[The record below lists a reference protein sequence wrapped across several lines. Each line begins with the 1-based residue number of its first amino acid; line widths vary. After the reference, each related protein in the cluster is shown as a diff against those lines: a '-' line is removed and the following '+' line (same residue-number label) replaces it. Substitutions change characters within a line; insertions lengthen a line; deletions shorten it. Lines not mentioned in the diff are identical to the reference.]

1 MVSYL
6 VKDGL
11 FDGWLSLTPQLFS
24 IFLTFIII
32 CTFCIVYNVKI
43 RNHDDSKELSGFLV
57 ITELFISKVEG
68 VVISIMGKE
77 HRKLTPYIMYI
88 FMYIV
93 ISSVVALLGFEPL
106 TTSYTTTLS
115 MALFTFIGIYYYGIR
130 YQKAAFF
137 VKYLKNPIELIGQ
150 FVPLISLS
158 FRLFGNMVGGS
169 VILALLYTALINLE
183 GGFGGI
189 DSVSVGMSVD
199 WLTQYKYW
207 WTGFNIFTILLMPWL
222 HLYFDLFDG
231 VIQSI
236 VFSMLTLSYW
246 SSAMHGESGE
256 D

>member
-1 MVSYL
+1 MVSFL

-24 IFLTFIII
+24 IFLTFVII
-32 CTFCIVYNVKI
+32 CTFCITYNVKI
-43 RNHDDSKELSGFLV
+43 RNHDENKELSGFLV
-57 ITELFISKVEG
+57 ITEMFVSKVEG
-68 VVISIMGKE
+68 IVISVMGKE

-93 ISSVVALLGFEPL
+93 ISSIVALFGFEPL

-115 MALFTFIGIYYYGIR
+115 LAFVTFIGIYYFGIR
-130 YQKAAFF
+130 YQKLAFF
-137 VKYLKNPIELIGQ
+137 KKYLNPVELVGQ

-158 FRLFGNMVGGS
+158 FRLFGNMLGGS
-169 VILALLYTALINLE
+169 VILALLYTALINFQGSFA
-183 GGFGGI
+183 GGSE
-189 DSVSVGMSVD
+189 SVSQSIIGD
-199 WLTQYKYW
+199 WTTQYKYFW
-207 WTGFNIFTILLMPWL
+207 SGLNIFTIILMPWL

-246 SSAMHGESGE
+246 SSAAHGESE
-256 D
+256 EE